1 MYRRKG
7 NKWKGKSVIISKILS
22 YGGLS
27 DEEIEQYVNDYIYG
41 DRVTFTLWTFGSKL
55 EASDYEI
62 IKKLENKEEYIDLSG
77 YRKLKILS
85 VKEYLDRIEIL
96 YVYSREYMYIDEN
109 GKNANIWEQHRGCL
123 WIGRTETYLACISK
137 HEKMT
142 TLRNILRTY

>member
-7 NKWKGKSVIISKILS
+7 NKWKGKKCIISKILS

-62 IKKLENKEEYIDLSG
+62 IKKLENRRR
-77 YRKLKILS
+77 RKNSWQMKI
-85 VKEYLDRIEIL
+85 
-96 YVYSREYMYIDEN
+96 
-109 GKNANIWEQHRGCL
+109 
-123 WIGRTETYLACISK
+123 
-137 HEKMT
+137 
-142 TLRNILRTY
+142 